1 MYMAGKVILLV
12 EDENNLA
19 SVIKLNLELEGYSVI
34 IADNGQKSVEVF
46 KSQKPDL
53 VILDIMLPELN
64 GIEACKQMKKIN
76 SEIPVLFLSAK
87 SSGADKIEGLK
98 SGGDDYLTKPFNLEE
113 LLLRVQILL
122 KRYQSNSK
130 EDKYILNNFSIDFN
144 TFEIIDNT
152 GKKIDVPNREMK
164 LLKLL
169 ISKEGQV
176 VSRTEI
182 MQQLW
187 NPNENPSARTIDN
200 YILNFRKIFELDSP
214 ENKYFHSIRG
224 VGYKFT
230 KN

>member
-1 MYMAGKVILLV
+1 MANKFILLV
-12 EDENNLA
+12 EDESNLA

-34 IADNGQKSVEVF
+34 NADNGQKSVEIF

-76 SEIPVLFLSAK
+76 SETPVLFLSAK
-87 SSGADKIEGLK
+87 STGADKIEGLK

-122 KRYQSNSK
+122 KRHKNESK
-130 EDKYILNNFSIDFN
+130 EDKFQLNSFTIDFN
-144 TFEIIDNT
+144 TFEIVDAEGRKT
-152 GKKIDVPNREMK
+152 DVPNREMR
-164 LLKLL
+164 LLTLL
-169 ISKEGQV
+169 ISKKGQV

-182 MQQLW
+182 RQQQW
-187 NPNENPSARTIDN
+187 NPNESPSGRTIDN
-200 YILNFRKIFELDSP
+200 YILKFKKILEKENT
-214 ENKYFHSIRG
+214 ENKHFHSIRG

>member
-1 MYMAGKVILLV
+1 MASKLILLV

-34 IADNGQKSVEVF
+34 IADNGQKSVEIF

-64 GIEACKQMKKIN
+64 GIEACKQMKKAN
-76 SEIPVLFLSAK
+76 SETPILFLSAK

-130 EDKYILNNFSIDFN
+130 EDKYTLGNFLIDFN
-144 TFEIIDNT
+144 TFEITDNT
-152 GKKIDVPNREMK
+152 GKKIDMPNREMK

-176 VSRTEI
+176 ISRTEI

-187 NPNENPSARTIDN
+187 ASNENPSARTIDN
-200 YILNFRKIFELDSP
+200 YILNFRKIFEADTI
-214 ENKYFHSIRG
+214 ENKHFHSIRG

>member
-1 MYMAGKVILLV
+1 MASKLILLV

-19 SVIKLNLELEGYSVI
+19 SVIKLNLELDGYSVI
-34 IADNGQKSVEVF
+34 IADNGQKSVDVF
-46 KSQKPDL
+46 RNLKPDL

-76 SEIPVLFLSAK
+76 SETPILFLSAK

-130 EDKYILNNFSIDFN
+130 EDKYVLSNFSIDFN
-144 TFEIIDNT
+144 TFEITDKT
-152 GKKIDVPNREMK
+152 GKKIDMPNREMK

-200 YILNFRKIFELDSP
+200 YILNFRKIFEP
-214 ENKYFHSIRG
+214 ESSETKYFHSIRG

>member
-1 MYMAGKVILLV
+1 MYMAGKLILLV

-19 SVIKLNLELEGYSVI
+19 TVIKLNLELEGYSVI
-34 IADNGQKSVEVF
+34 IADNGQKSIEVF
-46 KSQKPDL
+46 KNQNPDL

-76 SEIPVLFLSAK
+76 SETPILFLSAK

-122 KRYQSNSK
+122 KRHQSNAK
-130 EDKYILNNFSIDFN
+130 EDKYILSNFSIDFN
-144 TFEIIDNT
+144 TFEITDNS

-187 NPNENPSARTIDN
+187 NPSENPSARTIDN
-200 YILNFRKIFELDSP
+200 YILNFRKIFELESS

>member
-1 MYMAGKVILLV
+1 MAGKLILLV

-34 IADNGQKSVEVF
+34 IADNGQKSVEIF

-87 SSGADKIEGLK
+87 STGADKIEGLK

-122 KRYQSNSK
+122 KRYQFNSK

-144 TFEIIDNT
+144 TFEIVDNT

>member
-1 MYMAGKVILLV
+1 MASKLILLV

-19 SVIKLNLELEGYSVI
+19 SVIKLNLELDGYSVI
-34 IADNGQKSVEVF
+34 IADNGQKSVDVF
-46 KSQKPDL
+46 RNLKPDL

-76 SEIPVLFLSAK
+76 SETPILFLSAK

-130 EDKYILNNFSIDFN
+130 EDKYILSNFSIDFN
-144 TFEIIDNT
+144 TFEITDKT
-152 GKKIDVPNREMK
+152 GKKIDMPNREMK

-187 NPNENPSARTIDN
+187 NPTENPSARTIDN
-200 YILNFRKIFELDSP
+200 YILNFRKIFEPQSS
-214 ENKYFHSIRG
+214 ETKYFHSIRG

>member
-1 MYMAGKVILLV
+1 MASKLILLV
-12 EDENNLA
+12 EDESNLA

-34 IADNGQKSVEVF
+34 NADNGQKSVEIF

-76 SEIPVLFLSAK
+76 SETPVLFLSAK

-122 KRYQSNSK
+122 KRYKNESK
-130 EDKYILNNFSIDFN
+130 EDKFQLNNFTIDFN
-144 TFEIIDNT
+144 TFEITDNE
-152 GKKIDVPNREMK
+152 GKKTEVPNREMK

-169 ISKEGQV
+169 VSKEGQV

-187 NPNENPSARTIDN
+187 SPSENPSARTIDN
-200 YILNFRKIFELDSP
+200 YILNFRKIFEQENT
-214 ENKYFHSIRG
+214 ENKHFHSIRG
-224 VGYKFT
+224 IGYKFT

>member
-1 MYMAGKVILLV
+1 MNMTSKLILLV

-34 IADNGQKSVEVF
+34 IADNGQKSLEVF
-46 KSQKPDL
+46 KIQKPDL

-64 GIEACKQMKKIN
+64 GIEVCKQMKKIN
-76 SEIPVLFLSAK
+76 SEVPVLFLSAK

-200 YILNFRKIFELDSP
+200 YILNFRKIFELESP

>member
-1 MYMAGKVILLV
+1 MAGKVILLV

>member
-1 MYMAGKVILLV
+1 MASKLILLV
-12 EDENNLA
+12 EDESNLA

-34 IADNGQKSVEVF
+34 NADNGQKSVEIF
-46 KSQKPDL
+46 KFQKPDL

-76 SEIPVLFLSAK
+76 SETPVLFLSAK

-122 KRYQSNSK
+122 KRHQSNSK
-130 EDKYILNNFSIDFN
+130 EDKYMISNFIIDFN

-200 YILNFRKIFELDSP
+200 YILNFRKIFELESI

-230 KN
+230 KI

>member
-1 MYMAGKVILLV
+1 MASKLILLV

-34 IADNGQKSVEVF
+34 IADNGQKSVDIF
-46 KSQKPDL
+46 KSQNPDL

-76 SEIPVLFLSAK
+76 SETPVLFLSAK
-87 SSGADKIEGLK
+87 SSGGDKIEGLK

-130 EDKYILNNFSIDFN
+130 EDKYTLGNFMINFK
-144 TFEIIDNT
+144 TFEITDDKGQKTDIA
-152 GKKIDVPNREMK
+152 NREMK

-187 NPNENPSARTIDN
+187 GPNENPSARTIDN
-200 YILNFRKIFELDSP
+200 YILNFRKIFETDTT

>member
-1 MYMAGKVILLV
+1 MASKLILLV

-19 SVIKLNLELEGYSVI
+19 SVIKLNLELDGYSVI
-34 IADNGQKSVEVF
+34 IADNGQKSVDVF
-46 KSQKPDL
+46 RNLKPDL

-76 SEIPVLFLSAK
+76 SETPILFLSAK

-130 EDKYILNNFSIDFN
+130 EDKYILSNFSIDFN
-144 TFEIIDNT
+144 TYEITDKT
-152 GKKIDVPNREMK
+152 GKKIDMPNREMK

-200 YILNFRKIFELDSP
+200 YILNFRKIFEP
-214 ENKYFHSIRG
+214 ESSETKYFHSIRG

>member
-1 MYMAGKVILLV
+1 MAGKLILLV

-19 SVIKLNLELEGYSVI
+19 TVIKLNLELEGYSVI
-34 IADNGQKSVEVF
+34 IADNGQKSIEVF
-46 KSQKPDL
+46 KNQNPDL

-76 SEIPVLFLSAK
+76 SETPILFLSAK

-122 KRYQSNSK
+122 KRHQSNAK
-130 EDKYILNNFSIDFN
+130 EDKYILSNFSIDFN
-144 TFEIIDNT
+144 TFEITDNS

-187 NPNENPSARTIDN
+187 NPSENPSARTIDN
-200 YILNFRKIFELDSP
+200 YILNFRKIFELESS

>member
-1 MYMAGKVILLV
+1 MASKLILLV

-19 SVIKLNLELEGYSVI
+19 SVIKLNLELDGYSVI
-34 IADNGQKSVEVF
+34 IADNGQKSVDIF
-46 KSQKPDL
+46 RNLKPDL

-76 SEIPVLFLSAK
+76 SDTPVLFLSAK
-87 SSGADKIEGLK
+87 SAGADKIEGLK

-122 KRYQSNSK
+122 KRHQSNSK
-130 EDKYILNNFSIDFN
+130 EDKYVLSNFSIDFN
-144 TFEIIDNT
+144 TFEIIENT
-152 GKKIDVPNREMK
+152 GKKIDMPNREMK

-187 NPNENPSARTIDN
+187 NPSENPSARTIDN
-200 YILNFRKIFELDSP
+200 YILNFRKIFEP
-214 ENKYFHSIRG
+214 ESSETKHFHSIRG

>member
-1 MYMAGKVILLV
+1 MANKLILLV
-12 EDENNLA
+12 EDESNLA
-19 SVIKLNLELEGYSVI
+19 SVIKLNLEIEGYSVI
-34 IADNGQKSVEVF
+34 NADNGLKSVEIF

-64 GIEACKQMKKIN
+64 GIEACKQIKKIN
-76 SEIPVLFLSAK
+76 SETPVLFLSAK
-87 SSGADKIEGLK
+87 GSGADKIEGLK

-122 KRYQSNSK
+122 KRYKNESK
-130 EDKYILNNFSIDFN
+130 EDKFQLNNFTIDFN

-152 GKKIDVPNREMK
+152 GKKVDVPNREMK

-169 ISKEGQV
+169 ITKEGQV

-200 YILNFRKIFELDSP
+200 YILNFRKIFEQETQ
-214 ENKYFHSIRG
+214 ENKHFHSIRG